1 MADEPL
7 GRELGARFVVE
18 SELGRG
24 RASVVY
30 AARDRRDGAPVAIK
44 RWMPPPV
51 DAPRARAHL
60 ARAVEVGQRLDHPG
74 IVRVRAV
81 HHEGDCALVVM
92 DRALG
97 QTLSA
102 RVADGGPLTAAEV
115 QALGLALAAAL
126 DHAHGQL
133 VLHGDLHPD
142 HVVLDEDGRA
152 VLLGFGGGAS
162 GRARSLEGLDYAAPE
177 VVGGEA
183 PDARADV
190 YGLGLVLYFA
200 TTGQLPKRPSAQLPP
215 APAERGH
222 RPSAVATGVPPWLDV
237 IVRRATMADP
247 RQRFATM
254 ALMSRALDGHHWGG
268 HIAATSGA
276 YCLACAEPISG
287 ARRLCRACEAAP
299 VAQGDRLVSVDVAA
313 SGGNTRVRQRLEHLL
328 GDTVDRPSLED
339 VARGQRPLVRVRE
352 RDVVRVVARLEREGL
367 RLRIPTAGRSW
378 LPTLRSAAV
387 AAAAGGAGHVALVAG
402 LWPLAVLGFGAAAV
416 GLAYVV
422 VAGRRPVLAGR
433 PLDAPAVIPP
443 ALWLRCARVL
453 ERLGDHA
460 MRGVLVDLAEL
471 ASEASRPDGAHDAR
485 EVVPR
490 VVQLFEAAVAAAE
503 ALVRVERV
511 LAYTAPPHDSS
522 QQRTAD
528 EARTALVQRLLSGLT
543 TMSTLV
549 VGSPS
554 SGAARAL
561 EEATAD
567 LAREVEL
574 REQALAEVEALT
586 RA

>member
-1 MADEPL
+1 MADDVL
-7 GRELGARFVVE
+7 GRELGARYVVE
-18 SELGRG
+18 AELGRG
-24 RASVVY
+24 RVAVVY
-30 AARDRRDGAPVAIK
+30 AAHDRQDGAAVAIK
-44 RWMPPPV
+44 RWVPPPV
-51 DAPRARAHL
+51 DAEPARARL
-60 ARAVEVGQRLDHPG
+60 ARAVELGQRLDHPG
-74 IVRVRAV
+74 IVRVHRL
-81 HHEGDCALVVM
+81 HYDGDCVLLVM
-92 DRALG
+92 DRAPG
-97 QTLSA
+97 QTLTA
-102 RVADGGPLTAAEV
+102 RVAERGPLTAAEV
-115 QALGLALAAAL
+115 QTLGLELAAAL

-133 VLHGDLHPD
+133 LLHGELHPD
-142 HVVLDEDGRA
+142 HVVIDDDGRA
-152 VLLGFGGGAS
+152 LLLGFGGGAS
-162 GRARSLEGLDYAAPE
+162 GHARLGEGLDYAAPE
-177 VVGGEA
+177 VIGGEA
-183 PDARADV
+183 ADARADV

-215 APAERGH
+215 APADRGH
-222 RPSAVATGVPPWLDV
+222 RPSAAASGVPPWLDV

-254 ALMSRALDGHHWGG
+254 ALMSRALEGHHWGG

-299 VAQGDRLVSVDVAA
+299 VARGDRLVSVDVAA
-313 SGGNTRVRQRLEHLL
+313 SGGNTRVRQRLEDLL
-328 GDTVDRPSLED
+328 GATIDRPSLDD

-352 RDVVRVVARLEREGL
+352 RDVTRVVERLERDGL
-367 RLRIPTAGRSW
+367 RVRVPSARRTW
-378 LPTLRSAAV
+378 LPTLRSAAA
-387 AAAAGGAGHVALVAG
+387 AAAAGGAGQVALSAG

-422 VAGRRPVLAGR
+422 VLGRRPVLERR
-433 PLDAPAVIPP
+433 PLDAPAVIPS

-471 ASEASRPDGAHDAR
+471 AAEASSPEGAHDAR

-490 VVQLFEAAVAAAE
+490 VVQLFEAAVTAAE

-511 LAYTAPPHDSS
+511 LAYTAPPHDTS

-528 EARTALVQRLLSGLT
+528 EARTALVQRLLAGLS

-561 EEATAD
+561 EEATSD